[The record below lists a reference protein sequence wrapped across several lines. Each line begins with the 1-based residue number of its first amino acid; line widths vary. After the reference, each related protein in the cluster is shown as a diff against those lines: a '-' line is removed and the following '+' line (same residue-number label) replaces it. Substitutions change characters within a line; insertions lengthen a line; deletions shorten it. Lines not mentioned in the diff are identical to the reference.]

1 MKLFYRLCSSVT
13 KHLKNINT
21 FAIQCLITMRNSPVT
36 LSVVLLA
43 FTLFSCQKELSFE
56 NSSGNNNPASLLG
69 NWKFIALNVEVKSGS
84 TFNNGGV
91 PGRMEASYTAT
102 TQNNTGLLTVTAD
115 KMKTTDLG
123 YTMVADVTSII
134 YLGGDSLPHQK
145 DHFEFILPPGSASS
159 DYQQAGSDS
168 LYFPNGTIFDIPDTN
183 GQQLPGASDPS
194 GARFTIT
201 GDTLIIQSA
210 VNRSTI
216 IKQRDDE
223 LEVTQ
228 KVNRKATFLRQ

>member
-1 MKLFYRLCSSVT
+1 
-13 KHLKNINT
+13 
-21 FAIQCLITMRNSPVT
+21 MRNIRAT
-36 LSVVLLA
+36 LPLLLLA
-43 FTLFSCQKELSFE
+43 FAFFSCQKELSFE
-56 NSSGNNNPASLLG
+56 KSSSDNNSPSILG
-69 NWKFIALNVEVKSGS
+69 NWKFIELNVAVKSGS
-84 TFNNGGV
+84 TFDNYGV

-134 YLGGDSLPHQK
+134 FIGGDSLPHQK
-145 DHFEFILPPGSASS
+145 DHFEFVLPPGSASS
-159 DYQQAGSDS
+159 DYRQAGSDS
-168 LYFPNGTIFDIPDTN
+168 LYFPNGTIFEIPDTN